1 MQKSIF
7 VFQLGLVYSSRSS
20 QGHGTDNIIAL
31 VTVIDDIPEVETFQ
45 QWKDS
50 LCERVAKEKQL
61 VGFLLYLS

>member
-7 VFQLGLVYSSRSS
+7 FSFGLVYSSRGS

-31 VTVIDDIPEVETFQ
+31 VTVIDDITEVETFQ

-50 LCERVAKEKQL
+50 LWERVAKEKQL
-61 VGFLLYLS
+61 VGVLLCLS